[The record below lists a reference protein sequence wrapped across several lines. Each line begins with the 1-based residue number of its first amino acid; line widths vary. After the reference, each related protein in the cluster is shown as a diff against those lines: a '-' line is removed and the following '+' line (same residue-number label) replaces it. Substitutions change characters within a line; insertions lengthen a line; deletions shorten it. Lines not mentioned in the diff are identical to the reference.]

1 VARIKIA
8 YVGGGSTRGAGTMA
22 SFIAQAEN
30 FAGSEIVLVDLDA
43 ERLEIVRKL
52 AERLARSSGAD
63 LTISATTDRRAGLT
77 DADAILSSYRPGG
90 FEARVKDERIP
101 LRYDMIGQETQG
113 PGGFFMALRAI
124 HVLKGILADV
134 EEVAPKARI
143 FNYTNPV
150 NILAQAVT
158 MHSDIPFASFCEG
171 PIYFADEMARTAGLD
186 PERLETVFVG
196 VNHNSWSVRQDYD
209 GEDVRP
215 LLEDA
220 WRRRRDDPTLEPRHR
235 RQLHLAA
242 LMGTIPAEYFMYYYF
257 SDEILGELKAKPT
270 TRAED
275 ILAEVPGYWEHYQEQ
290 VERERPELDP
300 GRSRG
305 GIHELELAIDA
316 MDAVFND
323 RREVLPVN
331 VPNVGRAVPDLPR
344 RWSSRSPA
352 GAAPTGSRPSRRRV
366 CRGRCADWSRCWPST
381 RCWPRRPRGAARAG
395 TPSTRS
401 RRTRSSTRSRRPSGS
416 TTSWPTAHRQLLPE
430 RLLA

>member
-1 VARIKIA
+1 
-8 YVGGGSTRGAGTMA
+8 MA

-30 FAGSEIVLVDLDA
+30 FAGSEIVLIDLDA
-43 ERLEIVRKL
+43 DRLEVVRKL
-52 AERLARSSGAD
+52 AERLARSTGAD
-63 LTISATTDRRAGLT
+63 LTISATTDRRAGLE

-90 FEARVKDERIP
+90 FEARVQDERIP
-101 LRYDMIGQETQG
+101 LRYGMIGQETQG
-113 PGGFFMALRAI
+113 PGGFFMALRAV
-124 HVLKGILADV
+124 HALKAILADV
-134 EEVAPKARI
+134 EAVAPRARI

-158 MHSDIPFASFCEG
+158 MHSDVPFASFCEG
-171 PIYFADEMARTAGLD
+171 PIYFADEIAKVAGLD
-186 PERLETVFVG
+186 PERLDTVFVG
-196 VNHNSWSVRQDYD
+196 VNHNSWTVRQEYD
-209 GEDVRP
+209 GKDVAP
-215 LLEDA
+215 LLEEA
-220 WRRRRDDPTLEPRHR
+220 WRRRHDDPTLEPRQR

-257 SDEILGELKAKPT
+257 TDEILGELQAKPT

-323 RREVLPVN
+323 RGEVLPVN
-331 VPNVGRAVPDLPR
+331 VPNAGRAVPDLPEEVVVEV
-344 RWSSRSPA
+344 P
-352 GAAPTGSRPSRRRV
+352 
-366 CRGRCADWSRCWPST
+366 GRCGADWITPIPQSSLPRQVRGLVEMLAEYQVLAAQAAWSGT
-381 RCWPRRPRGAARAG
+381 RRDGIHALSANPLVHSVEKAERLYDELAA
-395 TPSTRS
+395 
-401 RRTRSSTRSRRPSGS
+401 
-416 TTSWPTAHRQLLPE
+416 AHRSLLPE

>member
-1 VARIKIA
+1 
-8 YVGGGSTRGAGTMA
+8 
-22 SFIAQAEN
+22 
-30 FAGSEIVLVDLDA
+30 
-43 ERLEIVRKL
+43 
-52 AERLARSSGAD
+52 
-63 LTISATTDRRAGLT
+63 
-77 DADAILSSYRPGG
+77 
-90 FEARVKDERIP
+90 
-101 LRYDMIGQETQG
+101 MIGQETQG

-331 VPNVGRAVPDLPR
+331 VPNVGRAVPDLPEEVVVEV
-344 RWSSRSPA
+344 P
-352 GAAPTGSRPSRRRV
+352 
-366 CRGRCADWSRCWPST
+366 GRCGADWITPIPQAGLPRQVRGLVEMLAEYQVLAAQAAWSGT
-381 RCWPRRPRGAARAG
+381 RRDAIHALAANPLVHSVEKAERLYDELAD
-395 TPSTRS
+395 
-401 RRTRSSTRSRRPSGS
+401 
-416 TTSWPTAHRQLLPE
+416 AHRQLLPE